1 MPPRGRPA
9 ITEEVLQARVGD
21 YCARY
26 EVTPN
31 ENGLPPFPA
40 GRRETRQHRE
50 WISLLKAGS
59 RLRRR
64 TAGLCRR
71 CDEPAAT
78 GKAFCEKHDSSP
90 SQKASTTSKAT
101 CLVCG
106 DAVAGTLVDEHRRK
120 PESEPVLVHR
130 ACAGVISLAQKA
142 GPGSLDRVKDY
153 LWPDE
158 GRRPRRRQP
167 RQ

>member
-1 MPPRGRPA
+1 MAPRGRPA
-9 ITEEVLQARVGD
+9 ITEEVLQARIGE

-26 EVTPN
+26 KVAPN

-40 GRRETRQHRE
+40 GQRETRQHRE

-71 CDEPAAT
+71 CDAPAAP
-78 GKAFCEKHDSSP
+78 GKVFCGPHDPSSARTAP
-90 SQKASTTSKAT
+90 ATSTSK

-106 DAVAGTLVDEHRRK
+106 DAVAGTRVDEHRRK
-120 PESEPVLVHR
+120 PDSDPVLVHR
-130 ACAGVISLAQKA
+130 GCLDVIVSAQKA
-142 GPGSLDRVKDY
+142 GPGLLDRVRDY
-153 LWPDE
+153 LWPEDVPRR
-158 GRRPRRRQP
+158 RRPRH
-167 RQ
+167 

>member
-1 MPPRGRPA
+1 MAPRGRPA
-9 ITEEVLQARVGD
+9 ITEEVLHARIGD

-26 EVTPN
+26 KVAPN

-40 GRRETRQHRE
+40 GQRETRQHRE

-71 CDEPAAT
+71 CDAPAAP
-78 GKAFCEKHDSSP
+78 GKVFCGQHDPSSARTAP
-90 SQKASTTSKAT
+90 ATSNTK
-101 CLVCG
+101 CLICG
-106 DAVAGTLVDEHRRK
+106 DAVAGTLVDEHRRR

-130 ACAGVISLAQKA
+130 ACLGVISLAQKA
-142 GPGSLDRVKDY
+142 GPGLLDRVRDY
-153 LWPDE
+153 LWPQE
-158 GRRPRRRQP
+158 VPRPRRRQP
-167 RQ
+167 RR